1 MTNVNVSE
9 KGWAFVKSNAKP
21 RESFAKTFDRMIDEF
36 RETKD
41 LLVFQD
47 TKMLV
52 DLGASQKVNEDEI
65 DIKELVNRVLEC
77 LHKMGESKEES

>member
-1 MTNVNVSE
+1 MTNVNISE
-9 KGWAFVKSNAKP
+9 KGWAFIKSNAKP

-36 RETKD
+36 RDTKD

-47 TKMLV
+47 AKMLV
-52 DLGASQKVNEDEI
+52 ELGTPQNVDEI
-65 DIKELVNRVLEC
+65 NIKELVNKVLEC